1 MYFYIIFNIF
11 VQTFFI
17 MEIFGIEIF
26 DCEICEKRCYGL
38 LEYGNHRAK
47 YHKITPQQTYNE
59 VVLKGAPAPTCACGC
74 GEEVKFLS
82 VNKGCNILS

>member
-1 MYFYIIFNIF
+1 
-11 VQTFFI
+11 